1 MSVIQKFIDDK
12 VEVKIADITLEDV
25 DAVVNAAN
33 STLLGGGGVDGAIHR
48 AGGPEILAECKA
60 IRKDQYPNGLPVG
73 QAVLTAAGNMQARY
87 VIHTVGPRYDR
98 IGERLLL
105 GYCYRNCLTLAA
117 EHELSSVA
125 FPAISTGAFGYPRS
139 KAAEISSHAIA
150 AFLHRNDVVNLVR
163 LVFFDETDAMRFL
176 QFQAFDG

>member
-48 AGGPEILAECKA
+48 AGGPEILADCKA
-60 IRKDQYPNGLPVG
+60 IRNSQFPDGLPVG
-73 QAVLTAAGNMQARY
+73 QAVLTTAGQMLARH
-87 VIHTVGPRYDR
+87 VIHTVGPRYARVD
-98 IGERLLL
+98 ERSLL
-105 GYCYRNCLTLAA
+105 GSCYCNCLTLAA

-150 AFLHRNDVVNLVR
+150 AFLDGNDVVNLVR
-163 LVFFDETDAMRFL
+163 LVFFDERDAMRFL